1 MPIVTSN
8 EQEPKIVAQELKD
21 KISIEVPFETAIW
34 KFFKKLINDEK
45 EALGVKKKQINFNTY
60 NDELIQLL
68 MTQYGRAQKKALGFF
83 IKDPLVKSTL
93 TDQELLIIKNSTIRQ
108 TTEYMKRRAD
118 VISKEIM
125 ETTKQN
131 LQQSYTTVDKF
142 IIDNGLKVTEQE
154 RLSMVMSKF
163 TTKLENRKQTIAIT
177 ETQNIFETV
186 KKVEAISTA
195 ERLTRQ
201 GKNLQKRWNSKL
213 DSHTRPAHAMAH
225 GQRVPITGLYTV
237 AGESLEYPGD
247 TSHGA
252 SVGNTIRCRCSSMYV
267 LMQD

>member
-1 MPIVTSN
+1 MPIATSN
-8 EQEPKIVAQELKD
+8 EQESKIVVQELKD

-34 KFFKKLINDEK
+34 KFFKKLINAEK
-45 EALGVKKKQINFNTY
+45 EALGVKKKQINFNLY
-60 NDELIQLL
+60 NDELTEIL
-68 MTQYGRAQKKALGFF
+68 MAQYGRAQKKALGFF
-83 IKDPLVKSTL
+83 LKDPLVKGTL
-93 TDQELLIIKNSTIRQ
+93 TEQEILMIKNSTVRQ
-108 TTEYMKRRAD
+108 TNEYMKKRAS

-131 LQQSYTTVDKF
+131 LQQSYATVDKV
-142 IIDNGLKVTEQE
+142 IMDNGLKVTEQE
-154 RLSMVMSKF
+154 RLSMVMDKF
-163 TTKLENRKQTIAIT
+163 STRLENRKQTIAIT

-186 KKVEAISTA
+186 KNVEAVSTA

-213 DSHTRPAHAMAH
+213 DSHTRPAHAAAH

-237 AGESLEYPGD
+237 AGESLDYPGD

-252 SVGNTIRCRCSSMYV
+252 SIGNTIRCRCSSMYV
-267 LMQD
+267 LIQS